1 MPPKVSAAVVRPKTL
16 VFSGGGTRCLL
27 FLPALLELQKKGLLT
42 DVEECWGTSAGVL
55 VAALYL
61 LSKDAQKVYDIMF
74 STDFSKLRDIDITNL
89 LTINQSWGMDDGKNL
104 VQMMEQMLEQ
114 LGASKL
120 ITLRDIPG
128 IHAVVSDLTQNKI
141 VVLSAKTFPEVRL
154 TDAIRASMSLPFF
167 FRPYIHESGNIWVDG
182 ALRYNFPWPLVPNTK
197 TALGFAFKKPEYE
210 TPKSIAQ
217 YIHSIITFCEPAK
230 KVYENPE
237 NIIFFKRPE
246 YPSWFIKFTEEDY
259 TMVKEQSVKTIDEW
273 FLSTGSAPPL
283 KRSESPLQSAD
294 HCTPLQA
301 SPQRHTTGLSDTLT
315 PSHEQVLGASLPQL
329 PCTQPSYRRWS
340 V

>member
-1 MPPKVSAAVVRPKTL
+1 MPPRVKPKTI
-16 VFSGGGTRCLL
+16 VFAGGGTRCLL
-27 FLPALLELQKKGLLT
+27 FLPAFIELQKKGMLV

-55 VAALYL
+55 LAALYL

-74 STDFSKLRDIDITNL
+74 STDFSKLRDINITNL
-89 LTINQSWGMDDGKNL
+89 LTIFQSWGLDDGKNL
-104 VQMMEQMLEQ
+104 VQMIEQMFES
-114 LGASKL
+114 LGVSKT
-120 ITLRDIPG
+120 ITLQEVPG
-128 IHAVVSDLTQNKI
+128 LYAVVSDLTTNKI
-141 VVLSAKTFPEVRL
+141 VVLNAKNYPNERVV
-154 TDAIRASMSLPFF
+154 DAIRASMALPFF
-167 FRPYIHESGNIWVDG
+167 FRPYIHTSGSIWVDG
-182 ALRYNFPWPLVPNTK
+182 ALRYNFPWPLLPNTK

-210 TPKSIAQ
+210 SPKSIAQ
-217 YIHSIITFCEPAK
+217 YIHSIITFCEPHK
-230 KVYENPE
+230 KTYTNSE

-283 KRSESPLQSAD
+283 RTSESPPPSFD
-294 HCTPLQA
+294 HCTPAQA

-315 PSHEQVLGASLPQL
+315 LSHEPIQDASPPRL
-329 PCTQPSYRRWS
+329 PCTQPSDRRWS